1 MNSFGTRSWNGTYA
15 STTVLAF
22 TGTNYLSV
30 FYVMPIRNTVQALN
44 SISEWHRCLN
54 YLIAIIVDQFTDQS
68 SILSIGGFIDL
79 LFDVQKMIVKTNL
92 NDQWNQQL

>member
-1 MNSFGTRSWNGTYA
+1 
-15 STTVLAF
+15 
-22 TGTNYLSV
+22 
-30 FYVMPIRNTVQALN
+30 
-44 SISEWHRCLN
+44 
-54 YLIAIIVDQFTDQS
+54 VDQFTDQS